1 MWLLHL
7 ASAVPTSRTRPT
19 HNAESATIVRA
30 IITMA
35 KCLGMST
42 TVEGVETS
50 EQFDFSVAAGC
61 DTIQGYL
68 ISRPLYRADLRTSWR
83 R

>member
-1 MWLLHL
+1 
-7 ASAVPTSRTRPT
+7 
-19 HNAESATIVRA
+19 
-30 IITMA
+30 MA

-68 ISRPLYRADLRTSWR
+68 ISRPLYRADLRNLMATMSKAPQPSVVA
-83 R
+83 